1 MRFKGIG
8 LEENGALEFRIASE
22 LRAQLVHLL
31 RDISFHVA
39 ITPDAL
45 LVLRAS
51 ETGVLRRQ
59 SSQKCS
65 DEIHIAVRQM
75 ELRIIFV
82 EHQCVTRLAIRSE
95 TDPLIEPASWF
106 LFVAVIAI
114 ELLPVHWRDIVGKMA
129 LVIEAQ
135 DVGVA
140 RFLADELEFR
150 VRIGE

>member
-1 MRFKGIG
+1 G
-8 LEENGALEFRIASE
+8 LKENVALEFRVASE

-45 LVLRAS
+45 LLRSARAASVLR
-51 ETGVLRRQ
+51 GQ
-59 SSQKCS
+59 SSQKCP
-65 DEIHIAVRQM
+65 DEIHIAMRQM

-82 EHQCVTRLAIRSE
+82 EHQRVTCLAIRSE

-106 LFVAVIAI
+106 WFVAVIAI
-114 ELLPVHWRDIVGKMA
+114 ELLPAHWRDVVGEMA

-135 DVGVA
+135 DVRVA
-140 RFLADELEFR
+140 RFLADE
-150 VRIGE
+150 